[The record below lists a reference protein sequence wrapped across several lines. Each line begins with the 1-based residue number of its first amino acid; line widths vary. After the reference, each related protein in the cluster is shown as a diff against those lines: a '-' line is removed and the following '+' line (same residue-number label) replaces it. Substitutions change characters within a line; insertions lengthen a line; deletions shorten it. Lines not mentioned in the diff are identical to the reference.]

1 MTPRPAAPPP
11 LAVLQSLVNTRE
23 LLEHRDDLTAPA
35 GLVAWAAAEELPCP
49 ARPTQADLTRV
60 RRVREAL
67 RQLLHGGE
75 GAAGAAGVL
84 NGELARTGTRPL
96 LHAGPPGAEFV
107 GDGATALDVALTRV
121 LATLVTARLDGSL
134 SRLKICGAEDCLWA
148 YYDRSPNAVSRW
160 CETSVC
166 GARHKM
172 RAYRARQAASAGA
185 HVIERKK

>member
-1 MTPRPAAPPP
+1 MTPRPAAPSP
-11 LAVLQSLVNTRE
+11 LTLVQSLVNTRE
-23 LLEHRDDLTAPA
+23 LLENREDLATPA
-35 GLVAWAAAEELPCP
+35 GLVAWAATAGLPCP
-49 ARPTQADLTRV
+49 ARPTQEDLTRV
-60 RRVREAL
+60 RRIREAL

-75 GAAGAAGVL
+75 GAPAAAATL

-96 LHAGPPGAEFV
+96 LKAEPPGAEFA
-107 GDGATALDVALTRV
+107 GDGATALDAAITRV
-121 LATLVTARLDGSL
+121 LAVVVTARLDGSL

-172 RAYRARQAASAGA
+172 RAYRARRAAAISAT
-185 HVIERKK
+185 

>member
-11 LAVLQSLVNTRE
+11 LTVLQSLVNTRE
-23 LLEHRDDLTAPA
+23 LLENRDDFTAPT
-35 GLVAWAAAEELPCP
+35 GLLAWSEAQGLPCP
-49 ARPTQADLTRV
+49 ARPSEADLTRMS
-60 RRVREAL
+60 RVREAL

-75 GAAGAAGVL
+75 GAPAAAAVL

-96 LHAGPPGAEFV
+96 LQAGPPGAEFV
-107 GDGATALDVALTRV
+107 GDGATALDTAITRV

-134 SRLKICGAEDCLWA
+134 ARLKICGAEDCLWA

-172 RAYRARQAASAGA
+172 RAYRARRAAATTS
-185 HVIERKK
+185 

>member
-1 MTPRPAAPPP
+1 MTPRPAAPAP
-11 LAVLQSLVNTRE
+11 LTVLQSLVNTRE
-23 LLEHRDDLTAPA
+23 LLENRDDLTTAS
-35 GLVAWAAAEELPCP
+35 GLVAWAAAEGLPCP

-60 RRVREAL
+60 SRVREAL

-75 GAAGAAGVL
+75 GAPGAAAVL

-96 LHAGPPGAEFV
+96 LRADPPGAEFV
-107 GDGATALDVALTRV
+107 GDAATSLDTALTRV

-172 RAYRARQAASAGA
+172 RAYRARRAAANA
-185 HVIERKK
+185 N

>member
-1 MTPRPAAPPP
+1 MTPRPAAPAP
-11 LAVLQSLVNTRE
+11 LTVIQSLVNTRE
-23 LLEHRDDLTAPA
+23 LLEHRDDLTTAD
-35 GLVAWAAAEELPCP
+35 GLVAWAADAGLPCP
-49 ARPTQADLTRV
+49 ARPTKADLTRV
-60 RRVREAL
+60 SRVREAL

-75 GAAGAAGVL
+75 GAPAAAAVL

-96 LHAGPPGAEFV
+96 LRADPPGAEFA
-107 GDGATALDVALTRV
+107 GDAATALDAALTRV

-134 SRLKICGAEDCLWA
+134 ARLKICGAEDCLWA

-172 RAYRARQAASAGA
+172 RAYRARRAAAA
-185 HVIERKK
+185 VN

>member
-11 LAVLQSLVNTRE
+11 LTVVQSLVNTRE
-23 LLEHRDDLTAPA
+23 LLENRDDLTTAA
-35 GLVAWAAAEELPCP
+35 GLVAWTAAEGLPCP
-49 ARPTQADLTRV
+49 AQPAPADLTRV
-60 RRVREAL
+60 SRVREAL

-75 GAAGAAGVL
+75 GAPAAAAVL

-96 LHAGPPGAEFV
+96 LQAGPPGAEFV
-107 GDGATALDVALTRV
+107 GDGGSALDAAITRV
-121 LATLVTARLDGSL
+121 LATVVTARLDGSL

-172 RAYRARQAASAGA
+172 RAYRARRAAAAKS
-185 HVIERKK
+185 